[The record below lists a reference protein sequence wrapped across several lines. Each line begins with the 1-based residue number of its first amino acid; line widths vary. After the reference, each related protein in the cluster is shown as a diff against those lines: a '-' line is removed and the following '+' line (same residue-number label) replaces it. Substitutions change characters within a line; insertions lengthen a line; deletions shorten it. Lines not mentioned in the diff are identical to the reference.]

1 MVHENIPMK
10 FFVGVA
16 VDEKAPNPS
25 AWTACQARLK
35 ANGQEKAFEEL
46 LQEILQI
53 ACEKVIVFGSVQ
65 VADSVHVEA
74 HVDPRKEEERKREG
88 EEPRDPGA
96 RWGAK
101 GKRRVQT
108 EGGETK
114 EVTEYFYGY
123 KAHVSLNAATGLD
136 TCVVPT
142 AGNVPDGKVLIP
154 LVEKDLEQGVPVEV
168 VSADRAYDDVDN
180 HLFLWSRGDSLGDSA
195 EGDTDEEEGS
205 EQGGVAE
212 ASGDAGVLGR
222 AEGAV
227 QGGAE
232 VWGGEGA
239 AWVAEVSVCRVD
251 RVCHPGISDGHRAEP
266 EAVGEVAGWGTE
278 F

>member
-1 MVHENIPMK
+1 VHENIPMK

-16 VDEKAPNPS
+16 VDENAPDPS
-25 AWTACQARLK
+25 TLTAFQARLK

-53 ACEKVIVFGSVQ
+53 ACEKGIVFGSVQ
-65 VADSVHVEA
+65 VVDSVHGEA

-114 EVTEYFYGY
+114 EVTESCYGY
-123 KAHVSLNAATGLD
+123 QAHVSLHAATGLD
-136 TCVVPT
+136 TWVVPT

-154 LVEKDLEQGVPVEV
+154 LVEKDLEQGVPVEGV
-168 VSADRAYDDVDN
+168 RADRAYDDVDN
-180 HLFLWSRGDSLGDSA
+180 HKRLVKLLAGGRSAEGAPGVVWSRG
-195 EGDTDEEEGS
+195 
-205 EQGGVAE
+205 
-212 ASGDAGVLGR
+212 
-222 AEGAV
+222 
-227 QGGAE
+227 
-232 VWGGEGA
+232 
-239 AWVAEVSVCRVD
+239 
-251 RVCHPGISDGHRAEP
+251 
-266 EAVGEVAGWGTE
+266 
-278 F
+278 